1 MSLWAEIKRRWNLLP
16 DKIPYLRLENHVAH
30 ACGGVTLA
38 FLFYSFFYNWITV
51 GVIILIG
58 TVIREVI
65 QIKNERQVL
74 LVAVY
79 DVWQYHFYIPFLMLY
94 YHYYLN
100 FVVLMFIWI
109 IGYVWFL
116 LNDNDWFRN

>member
-1 MSLWAEIKRRWNLLP
+1 MHF
-16 DKIPYLRLENHVAH
+16 YF
-30 ACGGVTLA
+30 TL
-38 FLFYSFFYNWITV
+38 FFYNWITV

-58 TVIREVI
+58 TVTREVI